1 MIISQSPALAV
12 QRSQRSFRCC
22 LVTLRSC
29 GVGTRPAVDRD
40 PKTRL
45 RNAIAPACCPSVPF
59 KALVVCSMCHEQLSL
74 SHRPSL
80 QSLASVVVGEMLRQS
95 ETYPRWLV
103 SSRLVLDRGMKNCLP
118 ATSWRMRSHCCPCST
133 SELTANFFWTAVVA
147 VDRLPRSMML
157 QFLCASLR
165 AHGSVRCHNN
175 THAYFVSGWEKEAER
190 DDHFRTA
197 PTENFGPTF
206 KFCLPRSLV
215 KLLSDSRHY
224 FLLFSLYFRRLF
236 QKSLCTLLWQITV
249 FWRLSITNTNT
260 LILGAEIS
268 HEVKTDLHLRR
279 PEFLRLP
286 ASFRKPFQLTET
298 RGFAD
303 HFLKISR
310 SYSSGNLITA
320 IFPVR
325 SKVVSY
331 DVLHDSLWYLVV
343 CHSLFPESSSYLCIE
358 RKLNFSNFPRAE
370 PIGQLWCL
378 APYI

>member
-1 MIISQSPALAV
+1 
-12 QRSQRSFRCC
+12 
-22 LVTLRSC
+22 
-29 GVGTRPAVDRD
+29 
-40 PKTRL
+40 
-45 RNAIAPACCPSVPF
+45 
-59 KALVVCSMCHEQLSL
+59 
-74 SHRPSL
+74 
-80 QSLASVVVGEMLRQS
+80 
-95 ETYPRWLV
+95 
-103 SSRLVLDRGMKNCLP
+103 
-118 ATSWRMRSHCCPCST
+118 MRSHCCPCST

-215 KLLSDSRHY
+215 KLLSDSMHY

-236 QKSLCTLLWQITV
+236 QKSLCTLLWQITI

-358 RKLNFSNFPRAE
+358 RKFEFQQFSPRGADWSVMMSCTIHLRIMWSVSCRKREKCGCFIDSALHRSFGCFPSACARASASLSILTILLSVSVSFMSQSLNIRNAQRWFFFTSFFFFFFFFFCCFPVS
-370 PIGQLWCL
+370 IDTINTKNYWK
-378 APYI
+378 